1 MKRPVPLFCIYLYD
15 SPEVTLFVWQDFMA
29 LVANVTVM
37 LVLCGCYSI
46 CLILF
51 SVGVALFV

>member
-15 SPEVTLFVWQDFMA
+15 SPVVTLFGWQDFMD

-37 LVLCGCYSI
+37 LVLCGCCSI

-51 SVGVALFV
+51 SVGVAVFV